1 MNTAGLS
8 LDNIPEFRIPMGF
21 FLTAPWFGILASL
34 LLLFSPEVINSRWH
48 PAMLATVH
56 LLTLGFAASI
66 MIGAMMQVLPVIGS
80 QPVPAV
86 ARLSPWIR
94 GALVG
99 GTASLALGFL
109 LMQNILFYLALVLL
123 CGVFLTF
130 LSAVGLALVKVQKP
144 GDSIYCLRLAALCLL
159 LTVVFGVLQLS
170 TYLDFQWLAYS
181 FERTDKHALL
191 GLVGWCLLLVMGV
204 SFQVIPMFH
213 VAPAFPKWF
222 CRGVTTLLVLLLAM
236 GVFLSDPFATI
247 ALVLLP
253 LVVGF
258 YGCYSLYILHNR
270 KRKLTDYTVRCWQL
284 SFVNLVAACLL
295 YILGQLGIEILDR
308 RDQFHLLLGFGFGL
322 GFVITVMLGMLQK
335 IVPFLMFLHLQRACI
350 HDPSAFIK
358 LPNMRELL
366 PVSDSK
372 WQFRLHSATLLTFY
386 LSFFGGNLQYPL
398 VFVAAAFM
406 LASFSWLFA
415 TLYRA
420 NNRYTRNLPRQ
431 KPQQPADSAL

>member
-8 LDNIPEFRIPMGF
+8 LDNMPEFRVPMGF

-34 LLLFSPEVINSRWH
+34 LLIVYPEVIDSRWH

-86 ARLSPWIR
+86 TQLAPWIR
-94 GALVG
+94 AGLVG
-99 GTASLALGFL
+99 GTVSLALGFL
-109 LMQNILFYLALVLL
+109 LMHTFLFYIALALL
-123 CGVFLTF
+123 CGVFVTF
-130 LSAVGLALVKVQKP
+130 LSAVGLALVKIRKP

-191 GLVGWCLLLVMGV
+191 GLVGWSLLLVMGV

-213 VAPAFPKWF
+213 VAPAFPRWF
-222 CRGVTTLLVLLLAM
+222 CRVVTALLVVLIAAS
-236 GVFLSDPFATI
+236 VFLSGLIETI
-247 ALVLLP
+247 ALLLLP
-253 LVVGF
+253 LVVCF
-258 YGCYSLYILHNR
+258 YGGYSLYILHQR
-270 KRKLTDYTVRCWQL
+270 KRKLTDYTVKCWQL
-284 SFVNLVAACLL
+284 SFVNLIAVSLL
-295 YILGQLGIEILDR
+295 YTLGRLGIEIFEDR
-308 RDQFHLLLGFGFGL
+308 GQFQLLLGFGFGL

-350 HDPSAFIK
+350 HDPGAFIK

-372 WQFRLHSATLLTFY
+372 WQFRLHCAALTVFY
-386 LSFFGGNLQYPL
+386 FSFFSGELQHPL
-398 VFVAAAFM
+398 VFVAAVFM
-406 LASFSWLFA
+406 LASFSWLLK
-415 TLYRA
+415 TLFQA
-420 NNRYTRNLPRQ
+420 NKRYTSNLPKQ
-431 KPQQPADSAL
+431 SLQSAELEL